1 MNEPQDAVP
10 QEARKCDFCERPI
23 KGRPDKRFCNVDCKN
38 NFNSRLRSAFRAGVH
53 PNAQQIIRIIRTNY
67 ELLLKQG
74 LTSLEKGA
82 SYDIDK
88 GKLVKKGFDER
99 FFTSI
104 TTDKWGNLWKCCFDC
119 GFRDLEGGEIEL
131 AHFPRQAD
139 L

>member
-1 MNEPQDAVP
+1 MNERQDVIQ

-23 KGRPDKRFCNVDCKN
+23 KGRLDKRFCNVDCKN
-38 NFNSRLRSAFRAGVH
+38 NFNSNLRSAFRAGVH

-67 ELLLKQG
+67 EILLKQG
-74 LTSLEKGA
+74 LKSPEKRD
-82 SYDIDK
+82 SYYIDK
-88 GKLVKKGFDER
+88 GELIKNGFDER

-104 TTDKWGNLWKCCFDC
+104 TTDKWNNLWKCCFDC

-131 AHFPRQAD
+131 AHLPEQAD